1 MAFFHWPKASLSGAL
16 EVLPSSFIF
25 LKAGDS
31 FIFRRIQTDTPS
43 SRTETRKGMRQPQA
57 AKASLPSANCT
68 PRMTTSERNRPS
80 VAVVWIHE
88 V

>member
-1 MAFFHWPKASLSGAL
+1 M
-16 EVLPSSFIF
+16 
-25 LKAGDS
+25 KAGDS

-43 SRTETRKGMRQPQA
+43 SSAERRNGMRQPQS
-57 AKASLPSANCT
+57 AKASLPISVWM
-68 PRMTTSERNRPS
+68 PRMISSERKRPR